1 VLGENPVTM
10 AVPMRTINPPI
21 KVLQVTG
28 SPWARLELAGRPHD
42 EWLLNLRRPE
52 TLTQK
57 LKLTTDS

>member
-1 VLGENPVTM
+1 M